1 MKHEESRIQELVV
14 RYLRVAY
21 PTALFCAS
29 SGGAR
34 MSMKQALVM
43 KRTGYVRGVPDLAI
57 YEPRNNKHGLFIEIK
72 TEKGVASSF
81 QKEWQEKLIERG
93 YEAKICKGFDACIK
107 TIDEYFKP

>member
-1 MKHEESRIQELVV
+1 MKHEESKIQELVV

-43 KRTGYVRGVPDLAI
+43 KRTGYVRGFPDLAI
-57 YEPRNNKHGLFIEIK
+57 YEPRNGKHGLFLEIK
-72 TEKGVASSF
+72 TEKGVASEF
-81 QKEWQEKLIERG
+81 QKDWQTNLIARG
-93 YEAKICKGFDACIK
+93 YEAKICKGFEATIK
-107 TIDEYFKP
+107 VIDEYFRS